1 MPTAEG
7 SGFITLKTDKVE
19 VIDKYRMII
28 HDTNMPKT
36 SNLNSPFDYEGLRKE
51 PLYKLLY
58 HGSKNN
64 FKDFNI
70 DPTPIPILYP
80 LNAPTAPTA
89 PSAPSAPTAPT
100 APKSLEFKFTEPAPG
115 EWCEFLGD
123 FVPKK

>member
-28 HDTNMPKT
+28 HDSNMPKT
-36 SNLNSPFDYEGLRKE
+36 SNLNSPFDYEGLHRE

-70 DPTPIPILYP
+70 DPTPIPIHP

-89 PSAPSAPTAPT
+89 PSAPT
-100 APKSLEFKFTEPAPG
+100 APKKTFQYCIPFQFYWSSCSWYRLRPAN
-115 EWCEFLGD
+115 L
-123 FVPKK
+123 